1 MIGALSGTIA
11 AKNKNPIL
19 VMVGG
24 IGYSVHVTTGFL
36 GKSKLNKPVML
47 YTHTHVRDDALDLFG
62 FETQEELGV
71 FDHLLTVSGIGPK
84 TALLVIDRGV
94 SAVRAAILSADVDFF
109 TNIPRLG
116 KKNAQ
121 KIIIELKSKLGS
133 LEDLNLSETETTEI
147 ADLRSALLSM
157 GFDRKEI
164 AGVVRSIDTKLSL
177 NQKILSALKL
187 LGKKS

>member
-1 MIGALSGTIA
+1 MIGALLGVIA

-24 IGYSVHVTTGFL
+24 VGYCVHVTTGFIV
-36 GKSKLNKPVML
+36 KSKLNTSVML

-62 FETQEELGV
+62 FKTQEELGI
-71 FDHLLTVSGIGPK
+71 FEQLLTVSGIGPK

-94 SAVRAAILSADVDFF
+94 SAVRQAILSADVGFF

-133 LEDLNLSETETTEI
+133 LEDLNLSETETSET
-147 ADLRSALLSM
+147 ADLRDALLGM

-164 AGVVRSIDTKLSL
+164 AGVVRSIDTTLSL
-177 NQKILSALKL
+177 DQKILQALKL
-187 LGKKS
+187 LGKK